1 MAIENVQQLL
11 TEQLGKHRCDVIT
24 TTAMSGKDYYAIH
37 FVTESVIASIA
48 ASNIQTGTGS
58 AAAAF
63 VLAFAGAAASS
74 AASPSSPLE
83 ALPGRPCQGEGEW
96 PIGHGARD
104 D

>member
-24 TTAMSGKDYYAIH
+24 TTAMTSKDYYAIH

-58 AAAAF
+58 AAASLNTTIPAGTTLF
-63 VLAFAGAAASS
+63 LQCTAITLTSGLAI
-74 AASPSSPLE
+74 
-83 ALPGRPCQGEGEW
+83 CYYDQVV
-96 PIGHGARD
+96 
-104 D
+104 

>member
-24 TTAMSGKDYYAIH
+24 TTAMTGKDYYAIH

-58 AAAAF
+58 AAASLYTTIPAGTTLF
-63 VLAFAGAAASS
+63 LQCTAITLTSGLAI
-74 AASPSSPLE
+74 
-83 ALPGRPCQGEGEW
+83 CYYDQV
-96 PIGHGARD
+96 I
-104 D
+104 